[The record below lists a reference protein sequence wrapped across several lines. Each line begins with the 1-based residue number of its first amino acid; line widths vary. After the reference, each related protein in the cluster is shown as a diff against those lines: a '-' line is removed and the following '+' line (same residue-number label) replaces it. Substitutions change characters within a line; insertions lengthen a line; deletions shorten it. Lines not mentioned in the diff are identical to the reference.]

1 MSDNGTMLN
10 TAQDHSEPL
19 LCHSEPARQVAESW
33 RSGRMHHAW
42 LLTGLEG
49 IGKATFALRMAAF
62 ALSGGK
68 GTPGQPMAEDR
79 QAQHAL
85 AETHP
90 DLLVIRRAV
99 DEKTGALKQGILVD
113 EALRIGTFLHK
124 TSSHGG
130 WRVVVIDEAH
140 TLNRNAQN
148 AILKILEEPPSR
160 AMIIMTATTVG
171 AMLPTI
177 RSRCRVLQFA
187 PLDEKAMRDLLARH
201 ASGLGEEDIGKLLP
215 LADGSIGKA
224 LRILKT
230 EALEGYGEL
239 VELHRALPEMDV
251 ARAHKLADKIAA
263 KGEAETFQVVTELF
277 LEKLRQDA
285 TDAARQGLDYAI
297 VRRRLDIWETTRA
310 TLAMAD
316 YANLD
321 KKLAVVNALGAMKI
335 RSGLKG

>member
-1 MSDNGTMLN
+1 MLIMSDMFTQNEDSSLGAMLGHGE
-10 TAQDHSEPL
+10 A
-19 LCHSEPARQVAESW
+19 ARQVAESW
-33 RSGRMHHAW
+33 LAGRMHHAW

-68 GTPGQPMAEDR
+68 GTPDLPLASDK

-99 DEKTGALKQGILVD
+99 DEKTGALKQGIVVD
-113 EALRIGTFLHK
+113 DALRVGTFLHK

-148 AILKILEEPPSR
+148 AILKILEEPPAR

-177 RSRCRVLQFA
+177 RSRCRALSFA
-187 PLDEKAMRDLLARH
+187 PLDEQAMRDLLQKH
-201 ASGLGEEDIGKLLP
+201 AKDLSEDDIRRLLP
-215 LADGSIGKA
+215 LAAGSIGKA

-230 EALEGYGEL
+230 EALDKYEEL
-239 VELHRALPEMDV
+239 QALFEELPRVDI
-251 ARAHKLADKIAA
+251 ARLHKLADKIAPKA
-263 KGEAETFQVVTELF
+263 ESEAFEVATELF
-277 LEKLRQDA
+277 VESLRLRAVLGAKSGAAAGEVQWRIQQWEAMRMTLETCDR
-285 TDAARQGLDYAI
+285 
-297 VRRRLDIWETTRA
+297 
-310 TLAMAD
+310 
-316 YANLD
+316 ANLD
-321 KKLAVVNALGAMKI
+321 RKLAIVSAFNALKS
-335 RSGLKG
+335 R